1 MSVGAEEAIDEAIG
15 FLHTEEAMLLAILL
29 AVQTETIYFSSFSKI
44 VLMILP
50 IIDRTSLS

>member
-29 AVQTETIYFSSFSKI
+29 AVQTATIYFSSFSKI

-50 IIDRTSLS
+50 IIDRTNLS